1 MNKSQAEKTVYAFH
15 AVFRVNVNDVKPG
28 GGGGGGG
35 SKTLALGFSMA
46 PHLLRAL
53 VDFISTGL
61 MIGIGRASI

>member
-1 MNKSQAEKTVYAFH
+1 MIFEII
-15 AVFRVNVNDVKPG
+15 RGWG
-28 GGGGGGG
+28 GGKLTGWGKNGPAYFFPGERGG

-61 MIGIGRASI
+61 MIGIGQASI